1 MLCSF
6 KSQLETDIVRNSF
19 QIFDKILVG
28 EVFHD
33 RTDTSLAIFVFLSV
47 WLWHVST
54 NRLLD
59 LHIVEALLSSDDV
72 EEC

>member
-1 MLCSF
+1 MH
-6 KSQLETDIVRNSF
+6 NSF
-19 QIFDKILVG
+19 QIFDKTPVG

-33 RTDTSLAIFVFLSV
+33 RTYTSIAIFVFLSV

-54 NRLLD
+54 NKLLD

-72 EEC
+72 EEFPNVRMVT